1 MSNII
6 RRDNYIETH
15 PISNVS
21 EGVFEQVIQTNVGEG
36 KVFFVRTKVT
46 KHGKLTCYS
55 ASWHVKTPA
64 LTVRCDSYSTA
75 IKFLWKTKETI

>member
-15 PISNVS
+15 PINTVS
-21 EGVFEQVIQTNVGEG
+21 EDTYEQVIQTNVGED

-46 KHGKLTCYS
+46 KHGKLTCFS
-55 ASWHVKTPA
+55 ASWHVKTPTG
-64 LTVRCDSYSTA
+64 TVRCDSYSTA